1 MSMEMRLLSPS
12 GDALSSE
19 IAGRLGIP
27 LVPVKSGTFNV
38 RTPRQGFVCT
48 MALAQAPFPRLNKRA
63 LCCALERT
71 GLGVSSGVMH
81 RND

>member
-19 IAGRLGIP
+19 IGGRLGIP

-63 LCCALERT
+63 HVVERT